1 MDVSY
6 LAFRHHIRAFIDF
19 ILLIYVCVGFA
30 ISFGVRVF
38 FYRAVL
44 LWCSYIP
51 SVQNRFIVVD
61 YPISIWRV

>member
-19 ILLIYVCVGFA
+19 ILLFYVCVGSA

-38 FYRAVL
+38 FTEQYFSGVVIFQAARTGL
-44 LWCSYIP
+44 LLLIIP
-51 SVQNRFIVVD
+51 
-61 YPISIWRV
+61 Y